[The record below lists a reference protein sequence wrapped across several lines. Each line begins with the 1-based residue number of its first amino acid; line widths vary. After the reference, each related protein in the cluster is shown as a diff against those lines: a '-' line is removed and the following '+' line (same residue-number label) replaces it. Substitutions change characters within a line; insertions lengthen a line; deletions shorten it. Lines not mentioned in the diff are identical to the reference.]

1 MSRSRPS
8 VFTSAFRS
16 ALPGVLPVLFLLG
29 CGEAPAPEGAAGAV
43 AADDPQARLPEPM
56 SVEPAPQSE
65 PPAAAAV
72 DCTKPP
78 TARKDQVCWRWRCDR
93 ASLSEGTW
101 SGNLAAC
108 TAGDISATGRA
119 NALKLV
125 NLYRFLAQ
133 MPEVKADAGKNAM
146 AQSCALMQN
155 ANGMLSHTPPTTW
168 KCYTT
173 AGAGSASL
181 SNIAGAP
188 GVRAVDLYMADPG
201 SPTNIGHRRWLLA
214 NSLGPIGLGST
225 LAGATGYS
233 CLQVIGGTGT
243 AGKSWIAWP
252 PPGPVPIEMF
262 SAVSSSPLDT
272 IGWTIQS
279 DTINLKGASATVK
292 DGTTV
297 IPFTNTQLGN
307 NYGSQYAI
315 RFTPTST
322 TWRAQAGHTYNVT
335 ITGSGIATIN
345 YSVQPTACP

>member
-1 MSRSRPS
+1 MSISRPS
-8 VFTSAFRS
+8 VFASV
-16 ALPGVLPVLFLLG
+16 LLGVLPALLLLG
-29 CGEAPAPEGAAGAV
+29 CGQASGPEGAASWAT
-43 AADDPQARLPEPM
+43 AEEPQALLPEPM

-65 PPAAAAV
+65 SPVAAAV
-72 DCTKPP
+72 DCAKPP
-78 TARKDQVCWRWRCDR
+78 TARKDLVCWRWRCDR
-93 ASLSEGTW
+93 ANLSEGSW
-101 SGNLAAC
+101 SGDLAAC
-108 TAGDISATGRA
+108 TAGDISATGRN

-133 MPEVKADAGKNAM
+133 MPEVKADASKNAS
-146 AQSCALMQN
+146 AQSCALMQH
-155 ANGMLSHTPPTTW
+155 ANGMLSHSPPTTW
-168 KCYTT
+168 KCYAT

-181 SNIAGAP
+181 SNIASAP

-201 SPTNIGHRRWLLA
+201 SPTNVGHRRWLLS

-225 LAGATGYS
+225 LAGTTGYS

-262 SAVSSSPLDT
+262 SAISSSPLDA

-279 DTINLKGASATVK
+279 DNINLKGASATVK

-297 IPFTNTQLGN
+297 IPFTSTQLGN
-307 NYGSQYAI
+307 NYGSTYAI

-322 TWRAQAGHTYNVT
+322 SWRAQAGHTYNVT
-335 ITGSGIATIN
+335 ISGSGFTSIN